1 MEKIDNISKP
11 SITRLARQSGIKS
24 LSEDCFE
31 TIRNIIDTKVDE
43 IVKAIL
49 VVNSEHQTK
58 TIMVNDV
65 YEALNLLNYN
75 ITESS
80 DLNSKNK
87 N

>member
-31 TIRNIIDTKVDE
+31 TIRNIIDEKIDE
-43 IVKAIL
+43 IVKVIL

-65 YEALNLLNYN
+65 YEALNLLNHN
-75 ITESS
+75 IAESS
-80 DLNSKNK
+80 ELNSKCK

>member
-31 TIRNIIDTKVDE
+31 TIRNVIDDKIDE
-43 IVKAIL
+43 IVKTIL

-58 TIMVNDV
+58 TIMVNDL
-65 YEALNLLNYN
+65 YEALQLLNYN
-75 ITESS
+75 VAEST